1 MLRCGI
7 LVLDSLE
14 EKSTEINESREENIR
29 INDSVKNQL
38 LKKVSYEFTGR
49 HKV

>member
-14 EKSTEINESREENIR
+14 EKSTEVNDGKEENIR
-29 INDSVKNQL
+29 INDTDIQL
-38 LKKVSYEFTGR
+38 KINSLKK
-49 HKV
+49 